1 MFEHRSA
8 PIISKQAFASRMLWW
23 GLLSL
28 ALILLSLL
36 VGVCGYHYTENLPW
50 LDALLNASMILGGM
64 GEISTLNTDAGKW
77 FASIYAIYCGL
88 FLVMCGGLFLVP
100 VFHRVL
106 HHFHADKEED
116 DDDEA

>member
-1 MFEHRSA
+1 MFEKKSA
-8 PIISKQAFASRMLWW
+8 PIISKRAFANRMVLW

-28 ALILLSLL
+28 VLILLSLL
-36 VGVCGYHYTENLPW
+36 VGVCGYRYTENMSW

-64 GEISTLNTDAGKW
+64 GEISMLSTNAGKW
-77 FASIYAIYCGL
+77 FASIYSIYCGF

-106 HHFHADKEED
+106 HHFHADK
-116 DDDEA
+116 